1 MPYREDTG
9 KKDQGR
15 ALLDEGSAPP
25 MPNEDDPTIM
35 AMTTSVKTTG
45 PKKPQVSELF
55 TSPLAQHSSLAGQKI
70 PLRGQTTTAARSMA
84 QSSL

>member
-1 MPYREDTG
+1 MPYREDT
-9 KKDQGR
+9 GR

-25 MPNEDDPTIM
+25 VPNEDDPTIM
-35 AMTTSVKTTG
+35 AVTTSVKMTG
-45 PKKPQVSELF
+45 PKKPRLSELF
-55 TSPLAQHSSLAGQKI
+55 TSPLAQRSSLVGQKI